1 MKISY
6 AIPVC
11 NEIVEIKKLI
21 SHLQDHKRDE
31 DEIVA
36 LFDSFNG
43 TNEVE
48 SYLSD
53 TLPFH
58 KRDFKGNFAEQKNYL
73 NSLCQNEWIFQIDAD
88 EIPNVELLNNLPELL
103 QNNSNTELLLVP
115 RINTVEGLTQEHIQK
130 WRWRVDQNGWVNF
143 PDYQT
148 RIYQNSPKIAWGGKV
163 HEVIMGHSQYG
174 MLPQEEEW
182 CLYHPKHIKRQE
194 RQNEFYNTI

>member
-1 MKISY
+1 
-6 AIPVC
+6 
-11 NEIVEIKKLI
+11 VEIKKLI

-31 DEIVA
+31 DEIVV

-48 SYLSD
+48 KYLSD
-53 TLPFH
+53 TLPFYR
-58 KRDFKGNFAEQKNYL
+58 RDFKGNFAEQKNYL

-88 EIPNVELLNNLPELL
+88 EIPNVELLANLPEVLKS
-103 QNNSNTELLLVP
+103 NPNTELLLVP
-115 RINTVEGLTQEHIQK
+115 RINTVEGLTQEHVQK

-182 CLYHPKHIKRQE
+182 CLYHHKHIKRQE
-194 RQNEFYNTI
+194 KQNNFYDTI